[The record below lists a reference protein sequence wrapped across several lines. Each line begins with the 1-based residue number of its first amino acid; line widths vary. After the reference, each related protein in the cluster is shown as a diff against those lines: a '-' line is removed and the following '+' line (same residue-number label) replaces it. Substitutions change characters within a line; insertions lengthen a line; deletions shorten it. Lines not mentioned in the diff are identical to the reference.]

1 MNFPIDRQ
9 LIVHFVLAVAVCL
22 GGWTTFAKPK
32 LGELRELQKTIARNR
47 RVAAVD
53 PRAVEDIGQKMAWLA
68 ARAAPINTR
77 NRTSGDSSQLYGVIT
92 SLARS
97 HGVRV
102 PSLDPGSGPRASAEK
117 PVAATRVELTVEGG
131 YESVASFLHALDGIA
146 GFVRPVTLSL
156 TPFERND
163 EPAVRA
169 RYVCESVNFH
179 VPEALAAIQGENGA
193 Q

>member
-1 MNFPIDRQ
+1 MSVPIDRE

-22 GGWTTFAKPK
+22 GGWMTFAKPK
-32 LGELRELQKTIARNR
+32 LAELREVQASVARNR
-47 RVAAVD
+47 RIAPVD
-53 PRAVEDIGQKMAWLA
+53 PKATEDIGQKTAWLA
-68 ARAAPINTR
+68 ARADVINTR
-77 NRTSGDSSQLYGVIT
+77 SRTSGDSSQLYGVIT

-97 HGVRV
+97 HGVHV
-102 PSLDPGSGPRASAEK
+102 PSLDPGSGPRASADA
-117 PVAATRVELTVEGG
+117 PIAATRVELTVEGK

-146 GFVRPVTLSL
+146 GFVRPVALSL

-179 VPEALAAIQGENGA
+179 VPEALAAIQGDNRA

>member
-1 MNFPIDRQ
+1 MKVPIDRE

-22 GGWTTFAKPK
+22 GGWMTFAKPK
-32 LGELRELQKTIARNR
+32 LAELRKLQASVARNR
-47 RVAAVD
+47 HIAPVD
-53 PRAVEDIGQKMAWLA
+53 PKATKDIGQKTAWLA
-68 ARAAPINTR
+68 ARAAVINTR
-77 NRTSGDSSQLYGVIT
+77 SRTSGDSSQLYGVIT

-97 HGVRV
+97 HGVHV
-102 PSLDPGSGPRASAEK
+102 PSLDPGSGLRANADSPITA
-117 PVAATRVELTVEGG
+117 RRIELTVEGE
-131 YESVASFLHALDGIA
+131 YESVASFLHALHSIA

-169 RYVCESVNFH
+169 RFICESVNFH
-179 VPEALAAIQGENGA
+179 VPEVLAAVQGESSA

>member
-1 MNFPIDRQ
+1 MKFPIDRE
-9 LIVHFVLAVAVCL
+9 LIVHFVLALAVCL
-22 GGWTTFAKPK
+22 GGWMTFAKPK
-32 LGELRELQKTIARNR
+32 LGELRELQISIARNR
-47 RVAAVD
+47 QVAAVD
-53 PRAVEDIGQKMAWLA
+53 PTAVKDIGHKTAQLA
-68 ARAAPINTR
+68 ARATLINTR
-77 NRTSGDSSQLYGVIT
+77 SRTGGDSSQLYGLIT

-131 YESVASFLHALDGIA
+131 YEAVASFHHALDGNA
-146 GFVRPVTLSL
+146 GFVRPEPLSL

-179 VPEALAAIQGENGA
+179 VPEALAAIQGENRA

>member
-1 MNFPIDRQ
+1 MNFPIDRE
-9 LIVHFVLAVAVCL
+9 LIVHFVLALGVCL
-22 GGWTTFAKPK
+22 GGWMTFARPK
-32 LGELRELQKTIARNR
+32 LDELRELQISIARNR
-47 RVAAVD
+47 QVAAVD
-53 PRAVEDIGQKMAWLA
+53 PTAVQDIGHKTAQLA
-68 ARAAPINTR
+68 GRATLINTR
-77 NRTSGDSSQLYGVIT
+77 SRTGGDSSQLYGVIT

-102 PSLDPGSGPRASAEK
+102 PSLDPGSGPRASADV

-146 GFVRPVTLSL
+146 GFVRPVALSL

-179 VPEALAAIQGENGA
+179 VPEALAAIRGENDA

>member
-9 LIVHFVLAVAVCL
+9 LVVHFVLAVAVCL
-22 GGWTTFAKPK
+22 GGWMTFAKPK
-32 LGELRELQKTIARNR
+32 LGELRELQTAIARNR
-47 RVAAVD
+47 RVMAVD
-53 PRAVEDIGQKMAWLA
+53 PRDVEDIGQKTARLA
-68 ARAAPINTR
+68 ARAALINTR
-77 NRTSGDSSQLYGVIT
+77 SRTSGDSSKLYGVIT
-92 SLARS
+92 SLART

-102 PSLDPGSGPRASAEK
+102 PSLDPGAGPRASADV

-146 GFVRPVTLSL
+146 GFVRPVALSL
-156 TPFERND
+156 TPFERNN

-179 VPEALAAIQGENGA
+179 VPEALAAIQGGNRA

>member
-1 MNFPIDRQ
+1 MKFPIDRE
-9 LIVHFVLAVAVCL
+9 LIVHFVLALAVCL
-22 GGWTTFAKPK
+22 GGWMTFARPK
-32 LGELRELQKTIARNR
+32 LDELRELQISIARNR

-53 PRAVEDIGQKMAWLA
+53 PAAVEDIGRKTARLA
-68 ARAAPINTR
+68 ARATLINTR
-77 NRTSGDSSQLYGVIT
+77 SRTGGDSSQLYGLIT

-146 GFVRPVTLSL
+146 GFVRPVALSL